1 MSILMIVLEII
12 LGLVFVAAGGAKLAG
27 SKSLKSEFK
36 RYGYPQWFMYLTGIL
51 EVTGAIGMFVGV
63 FAPVWG
69 VPGRLVARVH
79 HSGRCSNPDPGQRP
93 GEEHGAGGV
102 AVRAGP
108 GCERRLLL
116 LVARRYYEERKEVQ
130 MIDFVSALATACF
143 AFATGIFVALSFLE
157 KPVWPLMFKS
167 SNPKVKDEDSRL
179 IHAALKRVIHLLP
192 PTMIATMGSGTV
204 LVMIQAWMLGFNW
217 QATTTLVLLA
227 LTLGY
232 AVSQLGGRIQ
242 AVEKVPSD
250 GDIVIVRTGLG
261 RLAALHH
268 IGLAIA
274 LGMVVLQLLLV
285 IGP

>member
-1 MSILMIVLEII
+1 
-12 LGLVFVAAGGAKLAG
+12 
-27 SKSLKSEFK
+27 
-36 RYGYPQWFMYLTGIL
+36 
-51 EVTGAIGMFVGV
+51 
-63 FAPVWG
+63 
-69 VPGRLVARVH
+69 
-79 HSGRCSNPDPGQRP
+79 
-93 GEEHGAGGV
+93 
-102 AVRAGP
+102 
-108 GCERRLLL
+108 
-116 LVARRYYEERKEVQ
+116 

-143 AFATGIFVALSFLE
+143 AFATGIFVALSFVE
-157 KPVWPLMFKS
+157 KPVWPLMLKP

-192 PTMIATMGSGTV
+192 PTMIATMGGGTV
-204 LVMIQAWMLGFNW
+204 LVVIQAWMLGFNW

-242 AVEKVPSD
+242 AVETVSSD
-250 GDIVIVRTGLG
+250 GDIAAVRTGLG

-285 IGP
+285 IGL